1 MNVFTKITLGITIA
15 AFIASA
21 ALFIFT
27 TPANGGIVLA
37 LAFLLLGFFFR
48 RIPSLAGSYYTFIIL
63 SCVAAGLSKPD
74 WFMYIYPSWFGLSGE
89 PIKCTQLITPLIQ
102 MIMFGMG
109 TQLTLRDF
117 QAVAFQPKGVAIGLG
132 LQFLV
137 MPVSGLALATLC
149 GLLSE
154 QYGLTPEILAGII
167 LVGCSP
173 SGVASNV
180 MSFLA
185 KANVAL
191 SVTLSACSTLVAPF
205 LTPLYMEFFASQ
217 FIEVHAVQMMASML
231 GIVIYPI
238 IAGLLFKS
246 VQMYGLTRRLSVTI
260 QAIVYSFLIMALHFL
275 FVWFDLYTC
284 SVGVHKALLTIAYC
298 VVAPTLASAVLR
310 PLLTGREEKTEHF
323 LAFLSSLA
331 VGVAILATVIVG
343 HDQLMKVGGV
353 LLIVCLAHNLL
364 GYVIG
369 YAMARFCRLSK
380 KDCRTIS
387 IEVGIQ
393 NSGLA
398 TSIANDMGKVGT
410 LGLAPTIFGCFMNTT
425 GSILAAIW
433 RNIPCEEKNIKKN
446 ELNEDNV

>member
-74 WFMYIYPSWFGLSGE
+74 WFMYIYPSWFGFSGE

-102 MIMFGMG
+102 IIMFGMG

-117 QAVAFQPKGVAIGLG
+117 QAVAFQPKGVIVGLG

-137 MPVSGLALATLC
+137 MPISGFALATLC
-149 GLLSE
+149 GMMSE
-154 QYGLTPEILAGII
+154 QFGLGPEILAGII

-410 LGLAPTIFGCFMNTT
+410 LGLAPTVFGCFMNTT

>member
-1 MNVFTKITLGITIA
+1 MNVYTGISLGITIV

-21 ALFIFT
+21 ALFILS

-37 LAFLLLGFFFR
+37 LAILLLGLFLR
-48 RIPSLAGSYYTFIIL
+48 RLPSLAGSYYTFIIL

-74 WFMYIYPSWFGLSGE
+74 WFMYIYPSWFGFSGE

-117 QAVAFQPKGVAIGLG
+117 QAVAFQPKGVIVGLG

-137 MPVSGLALATLC
+137 MPISGLALATLC
-149 GLLSE
+149 GMLSE
-154 QYGLTPEILAGII
+154 QYGLGPEILAGII

-205 LTPLYMEFFASQ
+205 LTPLYMEYFASQ

-238 IAGLLFKS
+238 IAGLMFKI
-246 VQMYGLTRRLSVTI
+246 VQMHGLTRRRSVRI
-260 QAIVYSFLIMALHFL
+260 QAAVYSLLIFVLHIL
-275 FVWFDLYTC
+275 FIWAGLYSC
-284 SVGVHKALLTIAYC
+284 SEAFHKALLTIAYC
-298 VVAPTLASAVLR
+298 VVAPALASAILR
-310 PLLTGREEKTEHF
+310 PILIRRKEALEQF

-331 VGVAILATVIVG
+331 VGLVILATVTVG
-343 HDQLMKVGGV
+343 HKSLMTVGGI

-369 YAMARFCRLSK
+369 YAMARLCRLSK

-398 TSIANDMGKVGT
+398 TSIANDMGKVTT

-433 RNIPCEEKNIKKN
+433 RNIPCEENRNKKTKSKEEN
-446 ELNEDNV
+446 A

>member
-1 MNVFTKITLGITIA
+1 MNVYTKITLGITIA

-37 LAFLLLGFFFR
+37 LAFLLLAFFLR
-48 RIPSLAGSYYTFIIL
+48 RVPRLAGTYYTFIIL

-74 WFMYIYPSWFGLSGE
+74 WFMYIYPSWFGFSGE

-102 MIMFGMG
+102 IIMFGMG
-109 TQLTLRDF
+109 TQLTLQDF
-117 QAVAFQPKGVAIGLG
+117 QAVAIQPKGVFVGLG

-137 MPVSGLALATLC
+137 MPISGLALATLC
-149 GLLSE
+149 GLLSY
-154 QYGLTPEILAGII
+154 QFGLGPEILAGII

-191 SVTLSACSTLVAPF
+191 SVTLSACSTLTAPF
-205 LTPLYMEFFASQ
+205 LTPFYMKVFASQ
-217 FIEVHAVQMMASML
+217 YIEIHAVQMMASML
-231 GIVIYPI
+231 SIVIYPI

-246 VQMYGLTRRLSVTI
+246 VQMFGLFRNRSVAI
-260 QAIVYSFLIMALHFL
+260 QAVVYSLLIAVLHVL
-275 FVWFDLYTC
+275 FVFTHLYT
-284 SVGVHKALLTIAYC
+284 SNAAIHKALLTITYC
-298 VVAPTLASAVLR
+298 VVAPTLAAAILR
-310 PLLTGREEKTEHF
+310 PLLAGREGKVEQF

-433 RNIPCEEKNIKKN
+433 RNIPCEENEKTKNQN
-446 ELNEDNV
+446 

>member
-1 MNVFTKITLGITIA
+1 MNVYTKITLGITIA

-21 ALFIFT
+21 AVFIFT

-48 RIPSLAGSYYTFIIL
+48 RIPCLAGTYYTFIIL
-63 SCVAAGLSKPD
+63 SYVAAGLSKPD
-74 WFMYIYPSWFGLSGE
+74 WFMYIYPSWFGFSGE

-102 MIMFGMG
+102 VIMFGMG

-117 QAVAFQPKGVAIGLG
+117 QAVAFQPKGVIVGLG

-137 MPVSGLALATLC
+137 MPISGFALATLC
-149 GLLSE
+149 GMLSE
-154 QYGLTPEILAGII
+154 QFGLGPEILAGVI

-191 SVTLSACSTLVAPF
+191 SVTLSTCSTLVAPF

-217 FIEVHAVQMMASML
+217 FIDVYAVQMMASML

-246 VQMYGLTRRLSVTI
+246 VQMYGLIRRRSVTI
-260 QAIVYSFLIMALHFL
+260 QATVYSFLIMALHFL
-275 FVWFDLYTC
+275 FVWLDLYTC
-284 SVGVHKALLTIAYC
+284 SVGIHKALLTIAYC
-298 VVAPTLASAVLR
+298 VVAPAMASAILR

-323 LAFLSSLA
+323 LALMSSLA
-331 VGVAILATVIVG
+331 VGLVILATVTVG
-343 HDQLMKVGGV
+343 HKSLMTVGGI
-353 LLIVCLAHNLL
+353 LLIVCLTHNLL
-364 GYVIG
+364 GYAIG

-398 TSIANDMGKVGT
+398 TSIANDMGKVTT
-410 LGLAPTIFGCFMNTT
+410 LGLAPTVFGCFMNTT
-425 GSILAAIW
+425 GSILATIW
-433 RNIPCEEKNIKKN
+433 RNIHCEEN
-446 ELNEDNV
+446 EKTKTQN

>member
-1 MNVFTKITLGITIA
+1 MAI
-15 AFIASA
+15 
-21 ALFIFT
+21 
-27 TPANGGIVLA
+27 
-37 LAFLLLGFFFR
+37 LLLGIFLR
-48 RIPSLAGSYYTFIIL
+48 RLPGLAGTYYTFIIL

-74 WFMYIYPSWFGLSGE
+74 WFMYINPSWFGLSGE
-89 PIKCTQLITPLIQ
+89 PFQCTELITPLLQI
-102 MIMFGMG
+102 IMFGMG

-117 QAVAFQPKGVAIGLG
+117 QAVAFQPKGVIIGLG

-137 MPVSGLALATLC
+137 MPISGWTLAALC

-154 QYGLTPEILAGII
+154 QYGLTPEVLAGII

-191 SVTLSACSTLVAPF
+191 SVTLSTCATLIAPF
-205 LTPLYMEFFASQ
+205 LTPFFMKYFASQ
-217 FIEVHAVQMMASML
+217 YIDVNIVQMMASMIS
-231 GIVIYPI
+231 IVIFPI

-246 VQMYGLTRRLSVTI
+246 VQMHGITRKILTHQVPVYAVIIVLLHILFAWGNLFSYELAFNYAIETI
-260 QAIVYSFLIMALHFL
+260 IDCIVVSA
-275 FVWFDLYTC
+275 
-284 SVGVHKALLTIAYC
+284 
-298 VVAPTLASAVLR
+298 LASAVLR
-310 PLLTGREEKTEHF
+310 PFLTGREEMVERF
-323 LAFLSSLA
+323 LALMSSLA
-331 VGVAILATVIVG
+331 VGLVILATVTVG
-343 HDQLMKVGGV
+343 HKSLAAVGGI

-369 YAMARFCRLSK
+369 YAMARLCRLSK
-380 KDCRTIS
+380 KDSRTIS

-398 TSIANDMGKVGT
+398 TSIANDMGKVTT

-433 RNIPCEEKNIKKN
+433 RNIPCEEKHNKKTKT
-446 ELNEDNV
+446 EEVNV